1 MSVPTSPVAPSAP
14 ASADKRY
21 GFRFGPRFFKGISIR
36 VVIASVVVFS
46 MATLAFTIVSL
57 GWRSASERLVDFGV
71 RTTKDAGTLITE
83 RARLAL
89 EPTRNSLRQ
98 LSFDPIAIAET
109 LNERLDRAFVL
120 TEELAANHRISAAYV
135 GYTNGDFI
143 LARPLRT
150 QQSRQRFNAPDGSV
164 YLIQTV
170 TELPEGLREGEFW
183 FMNRDGLI
191 MTRREQ
197 PEYQFDPRVRPWYS
211 SALAANKVTVSAPY
225 VFFTTQEL
233 GLTLSQP
240 TRDSR
245 SVIGID
251 MVLDSVAESLGELR
265 ITPNT
270 ELALLDA
277 QGKVLA
283 YPDMS
288 RVLVRNGDQFGFRD
302 LSDIGVPS
310 LLSLSALQPALRET
324 ISFYSG
330 GDEWLGVIL
339 PFEVGLGEGLR
350 LAMASPMDDLL
361 GDAIERGQRLLMLIG
376 FIILLFL
383 PLGWRAGGSIGR
395 ALDRLQAQSTR
406 IGRFDF
412 SPSDSKPS
420 VVREVNELAQVVDEM
435 GATIKG
441 FLQLSQRMAT
451 ERHVERMLPEVLQ
464 QMVKATRAD
473 AAGVYLW
480 NRAEERMHRA
490 ATDGQMGGWFPE
502 FFGYPESRKTRTGS
516 RPAQGGR
523 EQMEL
528 ELRGRSGKLEGLL
541 VLVHAPDE
549 AHHDPAFMEFAQ
561 QLSGMLA
568 VSIETRQLIEAQKKL
583 LDAVIRL
590 MADAIDAKSPYTG
603 GHCERVPQLATMLA
617 DRMSAESEGPYG
629 AFQMSEEERYEF
641 YLGAWLHDCGKV
653 TSPEHIVDK
662 ATKLELIYNR
672 IHEIRTRFEVLWR
685 DAEIEHCKRL
695 LAGEDEAASKATW
708 EARQAQLQAD
718 FAFVAECNVGGEF
731 MADEAVAR
739 LREIGA
745 QTWWRHFDQRLGLS
759 GEEARR
765 LQEAGVAS
773 NEDALPVREPLL
785 ADRPEHLVPWGE
797 RKPPVEKGDPDNI
810 YGFDMTLPTHKQN
823 MGELYNLSIR
833 RGTLTEEDRFKIND
847 HIVQTYIMLKGL
859 PWPDA
864 LARVP
869 EIAATHH
876 EKMDGKGYPRKLPAG
891 QLTTADR
898 IMALA
903 DIFEALT
910 AADRSYKAPKTL
922 SEALRIMAF
931 MCKDQHIDVDV
942 FRYFLHSGLWLEFAQ
957 RFMQPSQIDAV
968 DVAAIEKLLP
978 MPVLPTPEP
987 AGL

>member
-1 MSVPTSPVAPSAP
+1 MSTAPP
-14 ASADKRY
+14 PGDPRY
-21 GFRFGPRFFKGISIR
+21 GFQLGPRFFKGISIR
-36 VVIASVVVFS
+36 VAIATVVVFG
-46 MATLAFTIVSL
+46 MATLALIIVLL

-71 RTTKDAGTLITE
+71 RTTQDAGTLITE
-83 RARLAL
+83 RARLTL
-89 EPTRNSLRQ
+89 EPTRNTLRQ
-98 LSFDPIAIAET
+98 LTFDPIAIAET
-109 LNERLDRAFVL
+109 LSERLDRAFVL
-120 TEELAANHRISAAYV
+120 TEELAANSRVSAVYV

-143 LARPLRT
+143 LARPLRSPT
-150 QQSRQRFNAPDGSV
+150 SRERFGAPDGSV

-170 TELPEGLREGEFW
+170 TQLPDGSRAGEFW
-183 FMNRDGLI
+183 FMNRDGLL
-191 MTRREQ
+191 MTHRIQ
-197 PEYQFDPRVRPWYS
+197 PDYRFDPRTRPWFEA
-211 SALAANKVTVSAPY
+211 ALRDQDVTVSPPY
-225 VFFTTQEL
+225 IFFTTQEL
-233 GLTLSQP
+233 GLTLSQS
-240 TRDSR
+240 TRDGSA
-245 SVIGID
+245 VLGID
-251 MVLDSVAESLGELR
+251 MVLDSIAESLGELR

-277 QGKVLA
+277 SGKVLA
-283 YPDMS
+283 YPDME
-288 RVLVRNGDQFGFRD
+288 RVLVRSGDQFGFRD
-302 LSDIGVPS
+302 LADIGVPS
-310 LLSLSALQPALRET
+310 LLALDALQPRLRET
-324 ISFYSG
+324 IKFYSG
-330 GDEWLGVIL
+330 GRQWLGVVI
-339 PFEVGLGEGLR
+339 PFEVGLGDGLR
-350 LAMASPMDDLL
+350 LAMASPMDDVL
-361 GDAIERGQRLLMLIG
+361 GDAVQRGQRLLMLIG
-376 FIILLFL
+376 FVILLFL

-395 ALDRLQAQSTR
+395 ALDRLQAQSLR

-412 SPSDSKPS
+412 SPSAAKPS
-420 VVREVNELAQVVDEM
+420 VVSEVNELAQVVDEM
-435 GATIKG
+435 GTTIQG
-441 FLQLSQRMAT
+441 FLHLSQRMAT
-451 ERHVERMLPEVLQ
+451 ERQVELMLPKVLQ
-464 QMVKATRAD
+464 QMVKATRSE
-473 AAGVYLW
+473 AAAVYLW
-480 NRAEERMHRA
+480 DRVAQRMHQA
-490 ATDGQMGGWFPE
+490 ATDGQAGSAFPAS
-502 FFGYPESRKTRTGS
+502 FDYPQGRQVRGGS
-516 RPAQGGR
+516 RPTQDGH

-528 ELRGRSGKLEGLL
+528 ELRGRSGQLEGLL

-549 AHHDPAFMEFAQ
+549 AHHDPAFVEFAR

-617 DRMSAESEGPYG
+617 DRMSAETEGPYG
-629 AFQMSEEERYEF
+629 SFQMSEEERYEF

-685 DAEIEHCKRL
+685 DAEIEHCRRL
-695 LAGEDEAASKATW
+695 LAGEDEAASKAIW

-773 NEDALPVREPLL
+773 TEDSLPVREPLL

-797 RKPPVEKGDPDNI
+797 RKPPVEQGDPRNT
-810 YGFDMTLPTHKQN
+810 YGFDMTLPAHKQN

-876 EKMDGKGYPRKLPAG
+876 EKMDGKGYPRKLPAE

-910 AADRSYKAPKTL
+910 AADRPYKAPKTL

-942 FRYFLHSGLWLEFAQ
+942 FRYFLHSRLWLEFAQ
-957 RFMQPSQIDAV
+957 RFMEESQIDAV

-978 MPVLPTPEP
+978 APAPATPET
-987 AGL
+987 AGS